1 MVSGILKALPLPH
14 RREVISMDLFA
25 TLVIGI
31 LAGVIAN
38 LMTEYIIHH
47 WQH

>member
-1 MVSGILKALPLPH
+1 
-14 RREVISMDLFA
+14 MDLFA

-47 WQH
+47 WQHSHPCVPLT